1 MCSVACG
8 AGNCRDIR
16 TSHCVRPYRIPDG
29 GCERGRRP
37 GRRSGKGGT
46 IRMGDSGQAKERPSL
61 DDGILKGD
69 KLDKGSDDV
78 ATQLIVQ
85 RTPMFVDN
93 EQEDL

>member
-1 MCSVACG
+1 
-8 AGNCRDIR
+8 
-16 TSHCVRPYRIPDG
+16 
-29 GCERGRRP
+29 
-37 GRRSGKGGT
+37 
-46 IRMGDSGQAKERPSL
+46 MGDSGQAQERPSL